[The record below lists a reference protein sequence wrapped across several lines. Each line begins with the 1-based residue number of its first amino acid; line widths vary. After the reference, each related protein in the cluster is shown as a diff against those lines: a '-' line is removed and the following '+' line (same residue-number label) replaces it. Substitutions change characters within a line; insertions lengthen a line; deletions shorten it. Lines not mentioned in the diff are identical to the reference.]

1 MNPTHLLWR
10 VRLCSALRTVLACS
24 IVGCTTLYGP
34 ETLQRL
40 LAYPAFSYLTTILI
54 VSDAT
59 LGDTLRSFWHAIYA
73 TIQVTILSIPSLWLV
88 GPARFTNSLA
98 AVGVALCTFVVALPE
113 STHLMSKRIA
123 FGQIVIVYVG
133 VVIHGAQ
140 TGIIKHL
147 IHMASSTALGVVA
160 SVLAMF
166 FPYPRLAY
174 NEVRKTC
181 QLYAETAS
189 KRLDLLAGAFSPQD
203 NSSALEL
210 VSQVKSLSAAGAKFI
225 ESIKYNLDGLLWER
239 PQLRFVTANSMD
251 LGEKLGEMEIP
262 IRGMEIAVTS
272 CHPFPIGMEDEE
284 LRNVL
289 QSLKEQIGLNL
300 EQAKWSV
307 CFGATTAPERTG
319 NFSDKF
325 EQNLKTTLVTPE
337 DFPASFF
344 FYCIELLYNL
354 LTAQNPNC
362 VIEIDSMDYSEKQVK
377 CPFQK
382 TWNILKLR
390 PTSQQV
396 VFAFKCSVS
405 LGLAVLFGL
414 IYNKENG
421 YWSGLTIAI
430 SFVTRRQATF
440 AVANARAQ
448 GTAMGSVYGVLCCFI
463 FHKHVVLRLLPLL
476 PWIIFG
482 SLLRHSQ
489 MYGQAGGVSANVGAL
504 LILGRKDYGP
514 PSEFAIARIAEATI
528 GLICFITVEMLV
540 NPVRAATLAKT
551 KLSTSLGALQDCFKD
566 IVFAKQNI
574 CSSNFPA
581 LRERQNKLQ
590 SQVKELEKLI
600 AEAKLEPNFWFL
612 SFHGACYDNLLRSLS
627 KMVDLLL
634 IATHTI
640 EFLSRESLRVGVP
653 LEEFQEHIN
662 DVLEH
667 FKKEVGSTL
676 KCLEEVTSI
685 KSLAVLEK
693 ELQKKN
699 ISQPPFSTNENA
711 FRVPSSEEEVE
722 NIAASLFQHSRKVAD
737 KIYTSDGEDKLKNE
751 TILCLGGLGFS
762 INTLM
767 KETMKIK
774 NEVRELVIWENPS
787 SHIDLYEISC
797 KVKALHT

>member
-1 MNPTHLLWR
+1 
-10 VRLCSALRTVLACS
+10 
-24 IVGCTTLYGP
+24 
-34 ETLQRL
+34 
-40 LAYPAFSYLTTILI
+40 
-54 VSDAT
+54 
-59 LGDTLRSFWHAIYA
+59 
-73 TIQVTILSIPSLWLV
+73 
-88 GPARFTNSLA
+88 
-98 AVGVALCTFVVALPE
+98 
-113 STHLMSKRIA
+113 
-123 FGQIVIVYVG
+123 
-133 VVIHGAQ
+133 
-140 TGIIKHL
+140 
-147 IHMASSTALGVVA
+147 
-160 SVLAMF
+160 
-166 FPYPRLAY
+166 
-174 NEVRKTC
+174 
-181 QLYAETAS
+181 
-189 KRLDLLAGAFSPQD
+189 
-203 NSSALEL
+203 
-210 VSQVKSLSAAGAKFI
+210 
-225 ESIKYNLDGLLWER
+225 
-239 PQLRFVTANSMD
+239 MD
-251 LGEKLGEMEIP
+251 LGEKLREMEIP

-272 CHPFPIGMEDEE
+272 CHSFPTGMVDEE

-289 QSLKEQIGLNL
+289 KGLKEQIGLNL

-319 NFSDKF
+319 KFSDKF
-325 EQNLKTTLVTPE
+325 KQNLKTTLVTPE
-337 DFPASFF
+337 DFPVSFF
-344 FYCIELLYNL
+344 FYCIEFLYNL
-354 LTAQNPNC
+354 LIAQNPNC
-362 VIEIDSMDYSEKQVK
+362 IIEIDSMESSSYSEKQAK
-377 CPFQK
+377 CPFQM

-405 LGLAVLFGL
+405 LGLAVLLGL
-414 IYNKENG
+414 IFNKENA

-551 KLSTSLGALQDCFKD
+551 KLSTSLGALQECFKD

-574 CSSNFPA
+574 RSSNFPT
-581 LRERQNKLQ
+581 LRERHNKLQ

-612 SFHGACYDNLLRSLS
+612 SFHGACYNNLLGSLS

-640 EFLSRESLRVGVP
+640 EFLSRESLIVGVP

-699 ISQPPFSTNENA
+699 ISQPPFSTNGNA

-722 NIAASLFQHSRKVAD
+722 NIAASFFQHSRKVAD

-767 KETMKIK
+767 KETMKIT
-774 NEVRELVIWENPS
+774 NEVKELVIWENPS